1 MWGKTETG
9 LTKAGE
15 PGTVA
20 LNISPSGLGTP
31 VQTLRE
37 AEAKM
42 GFESWEIYWR
52 KASEGWKA
60 AGRTDGR
67 AGRPWSGSNLWK
79 EGGKKNLERKS
90 LGIRKV
96 LRNICQADGECPS
109 QSHRCQEFGV
119 RQDGPA
125 VMSHWPPRGAGL
137 GAHGSK
143 VLAPSG
149 DIDLIF
155 RFQKAFERR
164 MNSSDQQ
171 VKWINR
177 ELYHA

>member
-1 MWGKTETG
+1 MIRLELVKGG
-9 LTKAGE
+9 
-15 PGTVA
+15 
-20 LNISPSGLGTP
+20 
-31 VQTLRE
+31 RE
-37 AEAKM
+37 EKF
-42 GFESWEIYWR
+42 G
-52 KASEGWKA
+52 
-60 AGRTDGR
+60 
-67 AGRPWSGSNLWK
+67 
-79 EGGKKNLERKS
+79 KS

-109 QSHRCQEFGV
+109 QSHQCQESGV

-137 GAHGSK
+137 GARGSK

-164 MNSSDQQ
+164 TNSSDQQ
-171 VKWINR
+171 VK
-177 ELYHA
+177 